1 MKASEKIADIYFQYA
16 DTLDVNL
23 LTDNRPGF
31 IRMGLSYL
39 HILVRDEMMR
49 RLQEQG
55 KFPPGLPSQD
65 FIESYSNH
73 LKLFHSVINENRFK
87 M

>member
-1 MKASEKIADIYFQYA
+1 VETSEKIADIYFKYA

-31 IRMGLSYL
+31 TRVGLSYPNV
-39 HILVRDEMMR
+39 IVRDEMAR

-55 KFPPGLPSQD
+55 KIPPGLPSQD
-65 FIESYSNH
+65 FIE
-73 LKLFHSVINENRFK
+73 
-87 M
+87 